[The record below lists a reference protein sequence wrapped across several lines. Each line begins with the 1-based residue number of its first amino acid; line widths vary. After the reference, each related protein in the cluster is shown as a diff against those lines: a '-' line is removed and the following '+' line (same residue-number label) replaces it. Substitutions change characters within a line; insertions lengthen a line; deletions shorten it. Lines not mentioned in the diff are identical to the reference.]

1 MGKPEVIVFTV
12 SVTIK
17 DLENYIASQEGW
29 SYKTDEAKYAFD
41 QVLKAKINEQLSKI
55 DGQLIGLVV
64 LDYELHTYFTG
75 RDPAKCPIPWELE
88 TVRLYVN
95 DMKLMATYQ

>member
-55 DGQLIGLVV
+55 DGQLVGLVV
-64 LDYELHTYFTG
+64 LDDGNFHEPDFRTIS
-75 RDPAKCPIPWELE
+75 PPPWEKNSN
-88 TVRLYVN
+88 VVYMN